1 MSETPV
7 VNVTESRASLEAAGF
22 QGFVAA
28 VTLQLDRCESVPVAR
43 GVYVVMRD
51 PEYPAGFR
59 GHSPAGHYRGV
70 DPTLPQAAD
79 WRTMK
84 VVPPVLSP
92 EEIAD
97 IRRAIAT
104 PDDTIDPEVLFRRME
119 REDRG

>member
-1 MSETPV
+1 MSQTVTPV
-7 VNVTESRASLEAAGF
+7 PPPMTAAAADALVRGWPAEAKRLLLISLLRA
-22 QGFVAA
+22 
-28 VTLQLDRCESVPVAR
+28 
-43 GVYVVMRD
+43 GVSAD
-51 PEYPAGFR
+51 DA
-59 GHSPAGHYRGV
+59 
-70 DPTLPQAAD
+70 LPAD